1 LSGVEW
7 SGTEWSGVEWSGV
20 WPSLLT
26 ALLPLGPTALHI
38 ARAKLGEWRARGPQ
52 GEGGG
57 EGDETVSFFKRLCV
71 GRLGLGL
78 FDSKRKVS
86 CSVQERPRPSRQRPG
101 DAVPGIETRELPDH
115 RPRPPPGRLAPPRP
129 PFLEHLHAPPLRSP
143 KQRPDKRW
151 LPILRAGCSPGLV
164 RGFPNRWKQPTLSQA
179 GGSILTSVP
188 GPWRR
193 DSGFPV
199 VWARSQRL

>member
-57 EGDETVSFFKRLCV
+57 GRGRNGEFF
-71 GRLGLGL
+71 
-78 FDSKRKVS
+78 
-86 CSVQERPRPSRQRPG
+86 
-101 DAVPGIETRELPDH
+101 
-115 RPRPPPGRLAPPRP
+115 
-129 PFLEHLHAPPLRSP
+129 
-143 KQRPDKRW
+143 
-151 LPILRAGCSPGLV
+151 
-164 RGFPNRWKQPTLSQA
+164 
-179 GGSILTSVP
+179 
-188 GPWRR
+188 
-193 DSGFPV
+193 
-199 VWARSQRL
+199 